1 MILVKTSAYSCVSQ
15 LVSVHGL
22 KDEVGSCVNYGNYHD
37 CRTAEVAF
45 EDVYKEARYSTI

>member
-1 MILVKTSAYSCVSQ
+1 MILVSSVYSCVSQ

-22 KDEVGSCVNYGNYHD
+22 KDEVYSCVNYGNYHD
-37 CRTAEVAF
+37 CRTSEVAF